1 MKMSN
6 NDNVLKTDKEILDA
20 IIKGNF
26 NKASE
31 LENTLLTY
39 PDKNLRKVNRHDPDL
54 INAVRFCIN
63 FGLTYDESIE
73 QIKKFGLKIEKKTFQ
88 RIKLELKKD
97 KIARFEQISKTT
109 PLIQDSM
116 GMVDASMA
124 SLFEIVKNSKDNWQK
139 IKAIKIIL
147 DCIILQGKL
156 FKDSNPWSV

>member
-1 MKMSN
+1 MSN
-6 NDNVLKTDKEILDA
+6 NNDTIIKTEKEILKA
-20 IIKGNF
+20 ISESDF
-26 NKASE
+26 NKVAE
-31 LENTLLTY
+31 LKEILSTY

-88 RIKLELKKD
+88 RIKFELKKD